1 MHAETDELAIVV
13 MNSGTLLNRHP
24 STVDTH
30 GITDNPNCPSYTSI
44 LSHAILDDPDSL
56 ITFSARSLL

>member
-30 GITDNPNCPSYTSI
+30 GITDNPNCPSIYFNT
-44 LSHAILDDPDSL
+44 LATQYLMTL
-56 ITFSARSLL
+56 IHS